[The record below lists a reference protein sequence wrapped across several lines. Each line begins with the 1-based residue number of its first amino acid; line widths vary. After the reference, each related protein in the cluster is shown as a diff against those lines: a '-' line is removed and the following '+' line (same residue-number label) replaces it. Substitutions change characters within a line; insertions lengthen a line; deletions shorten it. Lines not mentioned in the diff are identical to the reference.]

1 MYEILSILFIAFA
14 TASFS
19 NFFDDCLQ
27 DGMIL
32 AKWGGYVKDKYWMK
46 PLGGCLIC
54 TNTWVNII
62 TAVTI
67 AVSLHIE
74 PISAAIL
81 IGTLVSI
88 SNTLLKYIIK

>member
-1 MYEILSILFIAFA
+1 MTEIISILFIAFA

-32 AKWGGYVKDKYWMK
+32 AKWGALAKDKFWMK

-62 TAVTI
+62 TATAI

-74 PISAAIL
+74 PISSVIL
-81 IGTLVSI
+81 TGTLVSI
-88 SNTLLKYIIK
+88 SNTFLKFIIK